1 MGHQPAVTV
10 LNQNVLMDLPL
21 QNQPRDK
28 HKNSHPVMDSSHP
41 VMDSSHPV
49 MDSSHLEMVSKES
62 HLVLTILNQPAIT
75 VINL

>member
-41 VMDSSHPV
+41 VMDSSH
-49 MDSSHLEMVSKES
+49 LEMVSKES

-75 VINL
+75 VKNL